1 MSQAKTSRRSFGFIK
16 SFMRLIMCFDAKA
29 EGDRQERSKT
39 VSRRSSSLVHS
50 IKSTSPS
57 SAFLSGPIVDEERDE
72 KIKDVILY
80 CKMNSPLNL
89 P

>member
-1 MSQAKTSRRSFGFIK
+1 MSEAKTSRRSFGFIK
-16 SFMRLIMCFDAKA
+16 SFMRLIMCFDATA
-29 EGDRQERSKT
+29 EGDRRGRSKKL
-39 VSRRSSSLVHS
+39 SRRSSLVHS
-50 IKSTSPS
+50 IKSTPP
-57 SAFLSGPIVDEERDE
+57 SAFLSGPMVDEERDE

>member
-1 MSQAKTSRRSFGFIK
+1 MVQEKTSRRSFGFIK
-16 SFMRLIMCFDAKA
+16 SFMRLITCFDATA
-29 EGDRQERSKT
+29 DGDKRERSKT
-39 VSRRSSSLVHS
+39 ISRRSNLVHS
-50 IKSTSPS
+50 IKSTPPN
-57 SAFLSGPIVDEERDE
+57 AFLSGPMVDEERDE